1 MVGLADSAHPTATAA
16 ETLGRNA
23 MNDGILR
30 KLSYKTLAFFA
41 IWLLLSQSYNGFHMG
56 LGLVVSFGVALLN
69 TERGRSRLE
78 NVRWLRMLAYVPW
91 LLWRILQSGLH
102 LSYLILHP
110 RLPIDP
116 KLIRYHTDLKE
127 EAGIVLLGN
136 SITLT
141 PGTITVEVNSN
152 ELVVHAMDDDS
163 ADDLTSLRMEQR
175 IAAAF
180 EVRA

>member
-1 MVGLADSAHPTATAA
+1 
-16 ETLGRNA
+16 
-23 MNDGILR
+23 MNGMFR
-30 KLSYKTLAFFA
+30 KLSFKTLVFFG
-41 IWLLLSQSYNGFHMG
+41 IWLLLSQSYTGFHMA
-56 LGLVVSFGVALLN
+56 LGLVVALGVALLN
-69 TERGRSRLE
+69 TERGRSRVE

-91 LLWRILQSGLH
+91 LLWRILQSGIH

-127 EAGIVLLGN
+127 EVGIVLLGN

-141 PGTITVEVNSN
+141 PGTITVEVNSH

-163 ADDLTSLRMEQR
+163 ADDLISLRMVQK
-175 IAAAF
+175 IAGAF